1 MWGHAFLLETVE
13 SSGPRAAASDHD
25 KLLSYWAA
33 HRTVLPAVVHS
44 TRQYENKRAEMSHQS
59 TRQRE
64 GQMRRLKSV
73 GHAQRFLSVHGLV
86 QNLFRLGRHLL
97 RAGHYRVLRM
107 RSFIVWNAVACT

>member
-1 MWGHAFLLETVE
+1 
-13 SSGPRAAASDHD
+13 
-25 KLLSYWAA
+25 
-33 HRTVLPAVVHS
+33 
-44 TRQYENKRAEMSHQS
+44 MSHQS

-97 RAGHYRVLRM
+97 RAGHECERNLVG
-107 RSFIVWNAVACT
+107 N